1 MTSGSRLAH
10 TSRNIL
16 FGGNSGLDRQGKDNV
31 DQCTVLIVGRG
42 KLAAEL
48 LQGLNGPGIARV
60 LPWGERDAAG
70 SGSRMVVH
78 AGSGRELVDVFE
90 FCSATGSILL
100 DLSTAGSRYPDAPAF
115 PVVVC
120 PNVNMPMLSFMAM
133 VRQSAGLFRGL
144 DIGISESHQAAKKT
158 SPGTAVHLARSLGV
172 PEEDIR
178 SERDPQV
185 QREVLGIPEE
195 FLDRHAYH
203 EIVIRDAQVE
213 IRMQTRV
220 LGKSAYASGLSR
232 VIGIVSAKRP
242 GPGCHDVVDLLMDGA

>member
-1 MTSGSRLAH
+1 MESH
-10 TSRNIL
+10 
-16 FGGNSGLDRQGKDNV
+16 
-31 DQCTVLIVGRG
+31 TVLIVGRG
-42 KLAAEL
+42 RLAAEL
-48 LQGLNGPGIARV
+48 LQGLKGPGIARV
-60 LPWGERDAAG
+60 RPWEERERG
-70 SGSRMVVH
+70 GGGPCMVVH
-78 AGSGRELVDVFE
+78 AGSGRELGDVFD

-100 DLSTAGSRYPDAPAF
+100 DLSTAGTDYPAEAAF
-115 PVVVC
+115 PLVVC

-172 PEEDIR
+172 PAEAIR

-195 FLDRHAYH
+195 FLDRHACH

-220 LGKSAYASGLSR
+220 LGKSAYASGLAR
-232 VIGIVSAKRP
+232 VVAIVSARRP
-242 GPGCHDVVDLLMDGA
+242 GPGRHDIVDLLLDGA

>member
-1 MTSGSRLAH
+1 MESH
-10 TSRNIL
+10 
-16 FGGNSGLDRQGKDNV
+16 
-31 DQCTVLIVGRG
+31 TVLIVGRG
-42 KLAAEL
+42 RLAAEL
-48 LQGLNGPGIARV
+48 LQGLKGLGIARV
-60 LPWGERDAAG
+60 RPWEEREGAG
-70 SGSRMVVH
+70 SGPCMVVH
-78 AGSGRELVDVFE
+78 AGSGRELDEVFDY
-90 FCSATGSILL
+90 CAKGGAVLL
-100 DLSTAGSRYPDAPAF
+100 DLSTAGSRYPEPLAF

-144 DIGISESHQAAKKT
+144 DIGISESHQASKKT

-172 PEEDIR
+172 PEAAIR

-203 EIVIRDAQVE
+203 EIVIRDGQAE

-220 LGKSAYASGLSR
+220 LGKSAYASGLAR
-232 VIGIVSAKRP
+232 VVAIVSARRP
-242 GPGCHDVVDLLMDGA
+242 GPGCHDIVDLLLDGA

>member
-1 MTSGSRLAH
+1 MDH
-10 TSRNIL
+10 H
-16 FGGNSGLDRQGKDNV
+16 
-31 DQCTVLIVGRG
+31 TVLIVGRG

-48 LQGLNGPGIARV
+48 LQGLDGPGIARV
-60 LPWGERDAAG
+60 LPWDGRDAAG
-70 SGSRMVVH
+70 GGPCMVVH
-78 AGSGRELVDVFE
+78 AGSGRELGDVFD

-100 DLSTAGSRYPDAPAF
+100 DLSTAGTDYPAEAAF
-115 PVVVC
+115 PLVVC
-120 PNVNMPMLSFMAM
+120 PNVNMQMLSFMAM

-144 DIGISESHQAAKKT
+144 DIGISESHQASKKT

-172 PEEDIR
+172 PEAAIR
-178 SERDPQV
+178 SERDPRV

-220 LGKSAYASGLSR
+220 LGKSAYASGLAR
-232 VIGIVSAKRP
+232 VIGIVSARRP
-242 GPGCHDVVDLLMDGA
+242 CPGCHDIVDLLLDGA

>member
-1 MTSGSRLAH
+1 MDH
-10 TSRNIL
+10 H
-16 FGGNSGLDRQGKDNV
+16 
-31 DQCTVLIVGRG
+31 TVLIVGRG

-48 LQGLNGPGIARV
+48 LQGLDGPGIARV
-60 LPWGERDAAG
+60 LPWDGRDAAG
-70 SGSRMVVH
+70 GGPCMVVH
-78 AGSGRELVDVFE
+78 AGSGRELGDVFD

-100 DLSTAGSRYPDAPAF
+100 DLSTAGMDYPAEAAF
-115 PVVVC
+115 PLVVC
-120 PNVNMPMLSFMAM
+120 PNVNMQMLSFMAM

-144 DIGISESHQAAKKT
+144 DIGISESHQASKKT

-172 PEEDIR
+172 PEAAIR
-178 SERDPQV
+178 SERDPRV

-220 LGKSAYASGLSR
+220 LGKSAYASGLSQL
-232 VIGIVSAKRP
+232 IGIVSGKRP
-242 GPGCHDVVDLLMDGA
+242 GPGCHDIVDLLLDGA